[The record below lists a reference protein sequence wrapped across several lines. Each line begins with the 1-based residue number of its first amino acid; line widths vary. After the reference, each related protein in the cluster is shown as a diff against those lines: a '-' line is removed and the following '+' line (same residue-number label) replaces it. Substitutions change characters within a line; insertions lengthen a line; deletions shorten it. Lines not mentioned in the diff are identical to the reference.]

1 LARAF
6 EAVGARD
13 VSLMQLDSGF
23 CKRVRTST
31 VSHERAYLDSVVGKR
46 VSEPTADETG
56 RSGYQCLHR
65 GNLPR
70 VAASIAIL
78 SRVKRAV
85 AIATLCCSLTF
96 AVSACA
102 SSGDGSSDRSSG
114 QGAAGSGAA
123 APGAGVAAKRV
134 RLLRVGSFDQPTYL
148 ASPSGDRTRR
158 FVTEREGRIVLLRGG
173 RRSTFLDIASRVETG
188 GESGL
193 LSMAFHPGY
202 KSNRRY
208 YVYYVANDGS
218 LTIFQFRATPSG
230 NATREGSGRLVLR
243 VPHPRFNHKGGQLQF
258 GPDGMLY
265 AGFGDGGGGGDPDRN
280 AQDLGEL
287 LGKLVRIDPK
297 PGGGYRVPRS
307 NPFVGRPGARGEIF
321 AYGLR
326 NPYRFSF
333 DRATGDLT
341 IGDVGQDEVE
351 EIDFLPAISAARGPR
366 GGANLGWSV
375 FEGNRRYRSGTASGA
390 IRPAIERT
398 HDQGSCSITGGYVLR
413 PRSYGS
419 LRGSYVYGDLCD
431 SGLRV
436 ARLTASGARG
446 DRALGPSVPQLVS
459 FGEDARGRVYAVS
472 LAGGVFR
479 LAPRG

>member
-1 LARAF
+1 
-6 EAVGARD
+6 
-13 VSLMQLDSGF
+13 M
-23 CKRVRTST
+23 
-31 VSHERAYLDSVVGKR
+31 
-46 VSEPTADETG
+46 
-56 RSGYQCLHR
+56 
-65 GNLPR
+65 
-70 VAASIAIL
+70 
-78 SRVKRAV
+78 KRAV
-85 AIATLCCSLTF
+85 AIATVCCSLTF

-102 SSGDGSSDRSSG
+102 SPGDDSTGPSGE
-114 QGAAGSGAA
+114 QGAAAGSGPSAPEAGSAA
-123 APGAGVAAKRV
+123 AGV
-134 RLLRVGSFDQPTYL
+134 RLLRVGTFDQPTYL
-148 ASPSGDRTRR
+148 AAPPGDRTRR
-158 FVTEREGRIVLLRGG
+158 FVTEREGRIVLLRKG
-173 RRSTFLDIASRVETG
+173 RRSTFLDIAARVETG

-193 LSMAFHPGY
+193 LSMAFHPRY
-202 KSNRRY
+202 ASNRRY
-208 YVYYVANDGS
+208 FVYYVANDGA
-218 LTIFQFRATPSG
+218 LTIFQFRATASG
-230 NATREGSGRLVLR
+230 NATRGGSGRLVMR

-287 LGKLVRIDPK
+287 LGKLIRIDPK
-297 PGGGYRVPRS
+297 PGGGYRIPRG
-307 NPFVGRPGARGEIF
+307 NPFAGRSGARGEIF

-351 EIDFLPAISAARGPR
+351 EIDFLPSAAGGRGPR

-375 FEGNRRYRSGTASGA
+375 FEGNRRYRSGSAPGHV
-390 IRPAIERT
+390 PPVIERT

-413 PRSYGS
+413 PRSYGA

-436 ARLTASGARG
+436 ARLAAGGARG

>member
-1 LARAF
+1 
-6 EAVGARD
+6 
-13 VSLMQLDSGF
+13 
-23 CKRVRTST
+23 
-31 VSHERAYLDSVVGKR
+31 
-46 VSEPTADETG
+46 
-56 RSGYQCLHR
+56 
-65 GNLPR
+65 
-70 VAASIAIL
+70 
-78 SRVKRAV
+78 VKRAV
-85 AIATLCCSLTF
+85 AIAALCCSLTF

-102 SSGDGSSDRSSG
+102 SSGDDSGSQADD
-114 QGAAGSGAA
+114 QGAPSSRANGPDGAA
-123 APGAGVAAKRV
+123 AAKGV
-134 RLLRVGSFDQPTYL
+134 RLLRVGTFDQPTYL
-148 ASPSGDRTRR
+148 AAPPGDRKRR
-158 FVTEREGRIVLLRGG
+158 FVTEREGRIVLLRAG

-202 KSNRRY
+202 KSNRRFF
-208 YVYYVANDGS
+208 VYYVANDGA
-218 LTIFQFRATPSG
+218 LTIFQFRATADG
-230 NATREGSGRLVLR
+230 NRTRSGSGRLVLR
-243 VPHPRFNHKGGQLQF
+243 VPHSRFNHKGGQLQF

-287 LGKLVRIDPK
+287 LGKLIRIDPK
-297 PGGGYRVPRS
+297 PGGGYRIPRR
-307 NPFVGRPGARGEIF
+307 NPFVGRSGARGEIF

-333 DRATGDLT
+333 DRVTGDLT

-351 EIDFLPAISAARGPR
+351 EIDFLPAASAARGPR
-366 GGANLGWSV
+366 GGTNLGWSV
-375 FEGNRRYRSGTASGA
+375 FEGNRRYRSGSSPGHV
-390 IRPAIERT
+390 PPVIERT
-398 HDQGSCSITGGYVLR
+398 HDQGSCSITGGYVIRDRTLA
-413 PRSYGS
+413 

-436 ARLTASGARG
+436 ARLAAGGARG

-472 LAGGVFR
+472 LEGGVFR